1 MEVAVRAE
9 SKRIKPTALL
19 HQGSFP
25 SRDMPG
31 HLVYQRLKIALGQP
45 GNRERQPNVLD
56 RKLTN
61 WTGQHAHDR
70 LKVNI
75 VASDW
80 RN

>member
-1 MEVAVRAE
+1 MEVAVRAQ

-25 SRDMPG
+25 SRD
-31 HLVYQRLKIALGQP
+31 LVYQQLKIALGQP

>member
-1 MEVAVRAE
+1 
-9 SKRIKPTALL
+9 
-19 HQGSFP
+19 
-25 SRDMPG
+25 MPG

-61 WTGQHAHDR
+61 WTGQHAHNR